1 MWEVVAQAG
10 FFFAPIIY
18 PIGVLPEQLHLYLY
32 VWPPTPVIEFSR
44 DALVRG
50 VVPSAMAHVLLVLVT
65 TVTIA
70 TGIWLFRRYEPRAAE
85 YL

>member
-1 MWEVVAQAG
+1 MVAQAG

-50 VVPSAMAHVLLVLVT
+50 IVPSPTAHILLVLVT
-65 TVTIA
+65 VATVA
-70 TGIWLFRRYEPRAAE
+70 GGVWLFKRYEPRAAE